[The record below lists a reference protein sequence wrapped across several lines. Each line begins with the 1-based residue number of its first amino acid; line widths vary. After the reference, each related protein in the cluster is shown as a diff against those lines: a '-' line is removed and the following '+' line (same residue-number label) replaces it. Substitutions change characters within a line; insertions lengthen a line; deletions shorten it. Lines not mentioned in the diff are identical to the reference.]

1 MKIES
6 RIPEI
11 TREVQISTDASV
23 TEKRQR
29 SVTSGRSGDSTRQLT
44 KEQRILS
51 YNNGVDSLSESKMKP
66 IDVHKAVEEL
76 NKLIHA
82 QQRDVSFSVN
92 EEANATVIQIF
103 KTETGELIKQ
113 FPPEEILAMIIRIRK
128 NIGLLVDSKA

>member
-1 MKIES
+1 MQIES

-11 TREVQISTDASV
+11 TREVQISADANV

-44 KEQRILS
+44 EEQRILS
-51 YNNGVDSLSESKMKP
+51 YNGVDSLAGSKMKP

-76 NKLIHA
+76 NELIHA

-92 EEANATVIQIF
+92 KEANATVIRIF

-128 NIGLLVDSKA
+128 NIGLLVDSKV

>member
-1 MKIES
+1 MQIES

-11 TREVQISTDASV
+11 TREVQISADANV

-44 KEQRILS
+44 EEQRILS
-51 YNNGVDSLSESKMKP
+51 YNGVDSLAGSKMKP

-76 NKLIHA
+76 NELIHA

-128 NIGLLVDSKA
+128 NIGLLVDSKV

>member
-1 MKIES
+1 MQIES

-11 TREVQISTDASV
+11 TREVQISAEASV

-44 KEQRILS
+44 EEQRILS
-51 YNNGVDSLSESKMKP
+51 YNGVDSLAGSKMKP

-76 NKLIHA
+76 NELIHA

>member
-1 MKIES
+1 MQIES

-11 TREVQISTDASV
+11 TREVQISTEANV

-51 YNNGVDSLSESKMKP
+51 YNNGADSLSKSKMKP
-66 IDVHKAVEEL
+66 IDIHKAVEEL

-92 EEANATVIQIF
+92 EEAKATVIQIF

>member
-1 MKIES
+1 MQIES

-11 TREVQISTDASV
+11 TREVQISAEASV

-51 YNNGVDSLSESKMKP
+51 YNGVNSLAGSKMKP

-76 NKLIHA
+76 NEQIHA

>member
-1 MKIES
+1 MQIES

-11 TREVQISTDASV
+11 TREVQISADASV

-44 KEQRILS
+44 NEQRILS
-51 YNNGVDSLSESKMKP
+51 YNNGTDSLAESKMKP

-82 QQRDVSFSVN
+82 QQRNVSFSVN
-92 EEANATVIQIF
+92 KEANATVIQIF

>member
-1 MKIES
+1 MQIES
-6 RIPEI
+6 RIPEMN
-11 TREVQISTDASV
+11 REVQFSAEANV

-29 SVTSGRSGDSTRQLT
+29 SVTSGHSGDSTRQLT
-44 KEQRILS
+44 EVQRISS
-51 YNNGVDSLSESKMKP
+51 YNGIDSLAGSKMKS

-76 NKLIHA
+76 NEIIHA